1 MVTRSYTEPSMEI
14 FGFHPDLNKWTE
26 IGNSGMFR
34 PEMLRPMG
42 IPEDVRVIACGL
54 SLERP
59 TMIKYHCKNIRE
71 LFGNEQEQRS
81 SPLLS
86 SDSSLLHTFFCY
98 DYRAMVGV
106 HNCRCRSV
114 QH

>member
-1 MVTRSYTEPSMEI
+1 MFASSPPSTRCSCLLVVTRSYTEPSMEI

-71 LFGNEQEQRS
+71 LFG
-81 SPLLS
+81 
-86 SDSSLLHTFFCY
+86 HKY
-98 DYRAMVGV
+98 DLEMSKNSALPRL
-106 HNCRCRSV
+106 
-114 QH
+114 

>member
-1 MVTRSYTEPSMEI
+1 MEI

-42 IPEDVRVIACGL
+42 LPEDARCIACGL
-54 SLERP
+54 SLERWEREVCVMSRP

-71 LFGNEQEQRS
+71 LFGHKYDLEMSKN
-81 SPLLS
+81 SPLPR
-86 SDSSLLHTFFCY
+86 F
-98 DYRAMVGV
+98 
-106 HNCRCRSV
+106 
-114 QH
+114 